1 MMFKMKKKDNINKVE
16 SSTEHEI
23 DVNRLISCADNG
35 CALNNEEMKIYLK
48 HLIANKDKYI
58 NHLYK
63 YKEIGSFDDGFVRG
77 ILEGLTG
84 VISGIITGIGMISII
99 LNLVDG
105 NIPGI
110 ITCLTIIG
118 MVDIPTSIFFVANR
132 VIRRK
137 IATNKVNRKISDLQ
151 NAISLDDSTKLDK
164 SLVEIKETLK
174 SLTAPSVERSKDAFI
189 EIIEND
195 MRTVV
200 GLKYLGYEKD
210 LLKLVGVAE
219 SYITRR
225 QEMNGTDTLLF
236 PSEWFKT
243 IAKIELKFKNLS
255 EFQTEQADL
264 IASLA
269 RMKEILTS
277 ENIIYQVQDE
287 TAEKDDEYTPR
298 LML

>member
-1 MMFKMKKKDNINKVE
+1 MMFKMKKKDEYVSK
-16 SSTEHEI
+16 
-23 DVNRLISCADNG
+23 LISRADSG
-35 CALNNEEMKIYLK
+35 RHLNNDEMKIYLK

-63 YKEIGSFDDGFVRG
+63 YKELGSFDDGFVRG

-110 ITCLTIIG
+110 ITCLTIMG

-132 VIRRK
+132 VIRRI
-137 IATNKVNRKISDLQ
+137 IATNKVNRKIRDLQ
-151 NAISLDDSTKLDK
+151 NAISLDESTKLDK

-174 SLTAPSVERSKDAFI
+174 SLTVPSVERSKDAFI

-195 MRTVV
+195 MRTVA
-200 GLKYLGYEKD
+200 GLKYLEYEKD

-236 PSEWFKT
+236 PRDWFET
-243 IAKIELKFKNLS
+243 INRIELKFKDTS
-255 EFQTEQADL
+255 KFQTEQTDL
-264 IASLA
+264 KASLI
-269 RMKEILTS
+269 RMKEILAS
-277 ENIIYQVQDE
+277 ENIAYQVQDE
-287 TAEKDDEYTPR
+287 IKEEDDEYTST

>member
-1 MMFKMKKKDNINKVE
+1 MKKKDNTNKVE

-23 DVNRLISCADNG
+23 DVNSLISRADSG
-35 CALNNEEMKIYLK
+35 CVLNNEEMKIYLK
-48 HLIANKDKYI
+48 HLIANKEEYI

-84 VISGIITGIGMISII
+84 VISGIIIGIGIISII

-105 NIPGI
+105 NISGLITWLKIMGI
-110 ITCLTIIG
+110 
-118 MVDIPTSIFFVANR
+118 VDIPIAIFFVANR
-132 VIRRK
+132 VIRRI

-236 PSEWFKT
+236 PRDWFET
-243 IAKIELKFKNLS
+243 INRIELKFKDTS
-255 EFQTEQADL
+255 KFQTEQTDL
-264 IASLA
+264 KASLI
-269 RMKEILTS
+269 RMKEILAS
-277 ENIIYQVQDE
+277 ENIAYQVQDE
-287 TAEKDDEYTPR
+287 IKEEDTGYTPT